1 MCNLYYADLW
11 IMPTIGSER
20 ALTVAI
26 ENWKTVASHSE
37 PQDGTANLATG
48 CCQIESVV
56 TNRLQASKTT
66 KKSNR

>member
-26 ENWKTVASHSE
+26 A
-37 PQDGTANLATG
+37 AL
-48 CCQIESVV
+48 ES
-56 TNRLQASKTT
+56 A
-66 KKSNR
+66 